1 MNTRLS
7 FLGLACGVGLSM
19 GALPQPANA
28 QYGVMY
34 PDGSIHG
41 PGGLLLDGPNPG
53 RVLQQRQEP
62 QLNRQYID
70 LNSGTIYRG
79 GVMQT
84 GPNPGLRNSICLQ
97 YGC

>member
-1 MNTRLS
+1 MSTRFF
-7 FLGLACGVGLSM
+7 FLVLACSIGLSI
-19 GALPQPANA
+19 GAMPSPASA
-28 QYGVMY
+28 QYRVMY
-34 PDGSIHG
+34 SDGSIHG

-62 QLNRQYID
+62 QLNRRYID

-84 GPNPGLRNSICLQ
+84 GPDPAFRNSICFQL
-97 YGC
+97 GC